1 MVYTPAHEVDYT
13 PGDRV
18 VDTPGYQV
26 DYSGRLQVVQSSAAT
41 DTCLGIS
48 PPTQTEMEQT
58 SVT

>member
-26 DYSGRLQVVQSSAAT
+26 DYSGRLQVVQSRSPSDYRRWAA
-41 DTCLGIS
+41 
-48 PPTQTEMEQT
+48 
-58 SVT
+58 